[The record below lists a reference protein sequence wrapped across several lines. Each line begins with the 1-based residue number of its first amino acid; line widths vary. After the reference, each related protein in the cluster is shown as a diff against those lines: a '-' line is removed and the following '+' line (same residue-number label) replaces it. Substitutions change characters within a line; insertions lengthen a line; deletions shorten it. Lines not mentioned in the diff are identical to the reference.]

1 MLLQYTTEKGEKN
14 ANASTI
20 YNWKKKNEMWML
32 LHSTTEKRRMKY
44 KYFYNLQ
51 LKNEKRNAIA
61 STIYNWRTKNEM
73 WMLLQSTTGKR
84 NMKFKCF

>member
-1 MLLQYTTEKGEKN
+1 MPMLLQ
-14 ANASTI
+14 
-20 YNWKKKNEMWML
+20 
-32 LHSTTEKRRMKY
+32 STTEKRRMKY
-44 KYFYNLQ
+44 KYFYNQQ